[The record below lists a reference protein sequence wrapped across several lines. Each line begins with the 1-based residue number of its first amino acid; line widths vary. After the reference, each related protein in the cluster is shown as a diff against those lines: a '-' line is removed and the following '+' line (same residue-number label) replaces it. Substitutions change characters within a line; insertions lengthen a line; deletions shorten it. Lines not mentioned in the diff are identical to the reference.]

1 MSQNPEMPS
10 AQSGA
15 EQTPAPA
22 VSPRAAQAP
31 RKPRASRAKA
41 GADAAGQGAQ
51 AAPKKPLKKAVKS
64 AQRPLAKKAV
74 SKAGKAESEVPAT
87 ELATAAERHTLAVTP
102 LIGVRPRDVLGAAGS
117 LLKAVVR
124 TPLKAGQYSGNYLRE
139 LYRIASG
146 ESQLAPAPKDKRFAD
161 PAWQS
166 NAFLRALVQSYLAG
180 ERELQGFI
188 EASDLE
194 GADKGRARFVASLL
208 VDALAPSNLLLTNPT
223 ALRKVVDTGG
233 RSLLQGGRQ
242 LARDL
247 LHNRGMPSQVDSEP
261 FKLGE
266 NIATAEGQVVFRN
279 KMFELLQFAPTT
291 PSVFSRPLVMSPP
304 QINKYYAVDLSPQK
318 SLIKWAQDSGVQLF
332 VISWRNPTA
341 KQRDWGLSDYVE
353 CLDQAV
359 DVARQITG
367 SPDVN
372 MWGSCSGGI
381 TLAAYLGWLAAVGEN
396 AKVANTCW
404 AVCVLDMPAVMD
416 DTSIGLIATPAAL
429 AAAKANSRRKGVLSG
444 QEMARMFAWLR
455 PNDLIWNYWVN
466 NYLLGNKPPAFDI
479 LAWNSDTTRLPAK
492 LHADYLDLIQH
503 NPFSNPNKLWVRGL
517 PIDMSQVQVG
527 AYVVGGTTD
536 HITPWQGCY
545 GTARLFGEGSTF
557 VLSNAGHLQSLVNP
571 PGNPKAHFHAA
582 TAAQADAEDWLKAAG
597 ERQEGSWW
605 PHWRQWI
612 GERSGT
618 SRTAPESLG
627 SKKYPALCAAPGTY
641 VLER

>member
-1 MSQNPEMPS
+1 MSQIPELPS

-15 EQTPAPA
+15 EQTAAPA
-22 VSPRAAQAP
+22 VFPQAP
-31 RKPRASRAKA
+31 RKARASRGKT
-41 GADAAGQGAQ
+41 AAAAEQGAQ
-51 AAPKKPLKKAVKS
+51 PTERKAAKKPLKTIAKPAV
-64 AQRPLAKKAV
+64 KKAV
-74 SKAGKAESEVPAT
+74 IKPAQRVAEEPAA
-87 ELATAAERHTLAVTP
+87 ELSAAAERHTLAVTP
-102 LIGVRPRDVLGAAGS
+102 LIGIRPRDLFGAAGT

-124 TPLKAGQYSGNYLRE
+124 TPFKAGMHTGNYLRE
-139 LYRIASG
+139 LYRIAIG
-146 ESQLAPAPKDKRFAD
+146 ESELAPAAKDKRFAD

-166 NAFLRALVQSYLAG
+166 NGFLRALVQSYLAG
-180 ERELQGFI
+180 ERELSAFI

-208 VDALAPSNLLLTNPT
+208 VDAMAPSNLLLTNPT
-223 ALRKVVDTGG
+223 ALRKVLDTGG
-233 RSLLQGGRQ
+233 ISLLQGGRQ
-242 LARDL
+242 LARDI
-247 LHNRGMPSQVDSEP
+247 LHNRGLPSQVDSEP

-266 NIATAEGQVVFRN
+266 NLATAKGEVVFRN
-279 KMFELLQFAPTT
+279 KMFELLQYAPST
-291 PSVFSRPLVMSPP
+291 PNVLERPLVMSPP
-304 QINKYYAVDLSPQK
+304 QINKYYAVDLSPEK
-318 SLIKWAQDSGVQLF
+318 SLIKWVQDSGVQLF

-341 KQRDWGLSDYVE
+341 KQRDWGLSDYVQ

-381 TLAAYLGWLAAVGEN
+381 TLAAYLGWLAAVGES

-404 AVCVLDMPAVMD
+404 AVCVLDMPSVMD
-416 DTSIGLIATPAAL
+416 ATSIGLIATPAAL
-429 AAAKANSRRKGVLSG
+429 AAAKASSRRKGVLSG

-479 LAWNSDTTRLPAK
+479 LAWNSDTTRLPAQ
-492 LHADYLDLIQH
+492 LHADYLDLIEK
-503 NPFSNPNKLWVRGL
+503 NPFSNPNTLWVRGL

-545 GTARLFGEGSTF
+545 GTARLFGEQSTF

-571 PGNPKAHFHAA
+571 PGNPRAYFHAA
-582 TAAQADAEDWLKAAG
+582 SASQADAEDWLKTAG

-612 GERSGT
+612 GERSGA
-618 SRTAPESLG
+618 SRTAPQSLG

-641 VLER
+641 VLQR

>member
-1 MSQNPEMPS
+1 MKQNPESTATEAS
-10 AQSGA
+10 A
-15 EQTPAPA
+15 APA
-22 VSPRAAQAP
+22 TAAV
-31 RKPRASRAKA
+31 RKPRVSRAKV
-41 GADAAGQGAQ
+41 AQ
-51 AAPKKPLKKAVKS
+51 QSAKQSPNKALQPLSKPAPKKVVTKV
-64 AQRPLAKKAV
+64 AKPTARSLV
-74 SKAGKAESEVPAT
+74 LE
-87 ELATAAERHTLAVTP
+87 TAAELAEAAEKHTLAVTP
-102 LIGVRPRDVLGAAGS
+102 LIGLRSRDVLGAAGS
-117 LLKAVVR
+117 LLKAVAS
-124 TPLKAGQYSGNYLRE
+124 TPFKAGMHTGNYLRE

-166 NAFLRALVQSYLAG
+166 NPFLRRLVQSYLAG
-180 ERELQGFI
+180 ERELNAFI
-188 EASDLE
+188 DTAELP
-194 GADKGRARFVASLL
+194 GADKGRARFVAALL

-233 RSLLQGGRQ
+233 ASLLQGGRQ

-247 LHNRGMPSQVDSEP
+247 LHNRGLPSQVDSEP
-261 FKLGE
+261 FRLGE
-266 NIATAEGQVVFRN
+266 NIASAKGEVVFRN

-304 QINKYYAVDLSPQK
+304 QINKYYAVDLSPEK
-318 SLIKWAQDSGVQLF
+318 SLIKWIQDSGVQLF

-341 KQRDWGLSDYVE
+341 KQRDWGLSQYVQ

-381 TLAAYLGWLAAVGEN
+381 TLAAYLGWLAAVGES
-396 AKVANTCW
+396 AKVANTSW
-404 AVCVLDMPAVMD
+404 AVCVLDMPSVMD
-416 DTSIGLIATPAAL
+416 DTGIGMIATPAAL

-479 LAWNSDTTRLPAK
+479 LAWNSDTTRLPAQ
-492 LHADYLDLIQH
+492 LHADYLDLIEK
-503 NPFSNPNKLWVRGL
+503 NPFSHPNRLWIAGQ
-517 PIDMSQVQVG
+517 PIDMTQVRVG

-545 GTARLFGEGSTF
+545 GTARLFGEDSTF
-557 VLSNAGHLQSLVNP
+557 VLSNSGHLQSLVNP
-571 PGNPKAHFHAA
+571 PGNPKSYFYSASAI
-582 TAAQADAEDWLKAAG
+582 QADAEDWLKVAG
-597 ERQEGSWW
+597 ERQPGSWW

-612 GERSGT
+612 GARSGD
-618 SRTAPESLG
+618 SRIAPTSLG
-627 SKKYPALCAAPGTY
+627 SKKHPPLCAAPGTY

>member
-1 MSQNPEMPS
+1 MSQNPELPS
-10 AQSGA
+10 TDSAADQ
-15 EQTPAPA
+15 PA
-22 VSPRAAQAP
+22 AP
-31 RKPRASRAKA
+31 VTSVAKRKPRTPRAKSAGEGAKSTASRGVPAGKAPAKA
-41 GADAAGQGAQ
+41 
-51 AAPKKPLKKAVKS
+51 P
-64 AQRPLAKKAV
+64 AKKAV
-74 SKAGKAESEVPAT
+74 IKAAKPVAEVPAP
-87 ELATAAERHTLAVTP
+87 ELAAAAERHTLAVTP

-117 LLKAVVR
+117 LLKAVAR
-124 TPLKAGQYSGNYLRE
+124 TPFKAGMHSGNYLRE
-139 LYRIASG
+139 LYRIATGAS
-146 ESQLAPAPKDKRFAD
+146 ELAPAPKDKRFAD

-180 ERELQGFI
+180 ERELNAFI
-188 EASDLE
+188 EAADLE

-208 VDALAPSNLLLTNPT
+208 VDAMAPSNLLLTNPT

-233 RSLLQGGRQ
+233 RSLLQGARQ
-242 LARDL
+242 LSSDL

-266 NIATAEGQVVFRN
+266 NIATAKGEVVFRN
-279 KMFELLQFAPTT
+279 KMFELLQYAPTT
-291 PSVFSRPLVMSPP
+291 PSVFERPLVMSPP
-304 QINKYYAVDLSPQK
+304 QINKYYAVDLSPEK

-341 KQRDWGLSDYVE
+341 KQRDWGLSDYVQ

-367 SPDVN
+367 SADVN

-381 TLAAYLGWLAAVGEN
+381 TLAAYLGWLAAVGES

-429 AAAKANSRRKGVLSG
+429 AAAKASSRRKGVLSG

-479 LAWNSDTTRLPAK
+479 LAWNSDTTRLPAQ

-517 PIDMSQVQVG
+517 PIDMSQVKVG
-527 AYVVGGTTD
+527 AYVIGGTTD

-545 GTARLFGEGSTF
+545 GTARLFGEDSTF

-582 TAAQADAEDWLKAAG
+582 PAAQADAEDWLKSAG

-612 GERSGT
+612 GERSGA
-618 SRTAPESLG
+618 SRSAPKSLG
-627 SKKYPALCAAPGTY
+627 SKKYPTLCAAPGTY

>member
-1 MSQNPEMPS
+1 MSLPPESVPHTS
-10 AQSGA
+10 RGA
-15 EQTPAPA
+15 APTA
-22 VSPRAAQAP
+22 SP
-31 RKPRASRAKA
+31 RKPRAPRSKASGEAAKSA
-41 GADAAGQGAQ
+41 KSVNKAAKP
-51 AAPKKPLKKAVKS
+51 AAPGPAVELT
-64 AQRPLAKKAV
+64 AA
-74 SKAGKAESEVPAT
+74 AES
-87 ELATAAERHTLAVTP
+87 HTLAITP

-117 LLKAVVR
+117 LLKAVGR
-124 TPLKAGQYSGNYLRE
+124 TPLKAGAHAGHYLRE

-166 NAFLRALVQSYLAG
+166 NVFLRSLVQSYLAG
-180 ERELQGFI
+180 ERELNAFI
-188 EASDLE
+188 QASDLDTQ
-194 GADKGRARFVASLL
+194 DKARAHFVAALL

-223 ALRKVVDTGG
+223 ALRKVLDTGG
-233 RSLLQGGRQ
+233 LSLLRGARQ
-242 LARDL
+242 LSSDL
-247 LHNRGMPSQVDSEP
+247 LHNRGLPSQVDSSS

-266 NIATAEGQVVFRN
+266 NIATAEGSVVFRN

-291 PSVFSRPLVMSPP
+291 PNVHARPLVMSPP
-304 QINKYYAVDLSPQK
+304 QINKYYAVDLSPEK
-318 SLIKWAQDSGVQLF
+318 SLVKWVQDSGVQLF

-341 KQRDWGLSDYVE
+341 KQRNWGLSDYVQ

-367 SPDVN
+367 CADVN

-381 TLAAYLGWLAAVGEN
+381 TLAAYLGWLAARGEG
-396 AKVANTCW
+396 AKVANTSW
-404 AVCVLDMPAVMD
+404 AVCVLDMPAVLD
-416 DTSIGLIATPAAL
+416 DTGIGVLATPAAL

-444 QEMARMFAWLR
+444 EEMARMFAWLR

-479 LAWNSDTTRLPAK
+479 LAWNCDTTRLPAQ
-492 LHADYLDLIQH
+492 LHADYLDLIRH
-503 NPFSNPNKLWVRGL
+503 NPFSNPNTLWIAGL
-517 PIDMSQVQVG
+517 PIDMTQVQVG

-545 GTARLFGEGSTF
+545 GTARLFGADSTF

-571 PGNPKAHFHAA
+571 PGNPKSHFYAA
-582 TAAQADAEDWLKAAG
+582 TAAHTGAEDWLQAAG

-605 PHWRQWI
+605 PHWREWI
-612 GERSGT
+612 QHRSGA
-618 SRTAPESLG
+618 SHTAPQTLG
-627 SKKYPALCAAPGTY
+627 SPQYPALCAAPGTY